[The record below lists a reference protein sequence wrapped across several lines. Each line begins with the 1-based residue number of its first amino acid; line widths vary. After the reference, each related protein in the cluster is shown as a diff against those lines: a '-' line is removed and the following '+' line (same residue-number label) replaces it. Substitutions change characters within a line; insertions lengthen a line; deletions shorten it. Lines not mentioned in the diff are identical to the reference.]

1 MNNRMTLELPSLSAN
16 GPFARDTVA
25 AFCAQLDPSLDELS
39 DVKTAVSEAVT
50 NCIVHAYPD
59 APGMVRI
66 ECAAERSALHIR
78 IIDYGR
84 GIADV
89 ARALEPFYTTL
100 ESEER
105 SGMGFTIMQAFMS
118 ELSVYS
124 EPGKGTTVSM
134 RKEFQHGGRARGEG
148 RAQENGPALREEGG
162 VPPNSPAREEERA
175 ADGCAARAAARP
187 ERAEGADAGA
197 SPEHEKAPDCGKV
210 REKAPDDGKMR
221 EMAPDGGKTREMAPN
236 GEKMRGAGAKVAD
249 AR

>member
-89 ARALEPFYTTL
+89 ARAVEPFFTTL
-100 ESEER
+100 EEEER
-105 SGMGFTIMQAFMS
+105 SGMGFTIMQTFMTAF
-118 ELSVYS
+118 SVES
-124 EPGKGTTVSM
+124 RPGEGTAVTM
-134 RKEFQHGGRARGEG
+134 TKRFGAPARGEE
-148 RAQENGPALREEGG
+148 RRTASGG
-162 VPPNSPAREEERA
+162 CTDRN
-175 ADGCAARAAARP
+175 
-187 ERAEGADAGA
+187 EGAAPAG
-197 SPEHEKAPDCGKV
+197 C
-210 REKAPDDGKMR
+210 
-221 EMAPDGGKTREMAPN
+221 
-236 GEKMRGAGAKVAD
+236 
-249 AR
+249 

>member
-39 DVKTAVSEAVT
+39 DVKTAVSEAIT

-59 APGMVRI
+59 GPGTVRI
-66 ECAAERSALHIR
+66 ECAAEKSALHIR

-89 ARALEPFYTTL
+89 PRALEPFYTTL

-105 SGMGFTIMQAFMS
+105 SGMGFTIMQAFMTDF
-118 ELSVYS
+118 SVYS

-134 RKEFQHGGRARGEG
+134 RKYFSRGG
-148 RAQENGPALREEGG
+148 GG
-162 VPPNSPAREEERA
+162 KEAACLPKNAGHPPERA
-175 ADGCAARAAARP
+175 ATGTEAEADGS
-187 ERAEGADAGA
+187 AD
-197 SPEHEKAPDCGKV
+197 
-210 REKAPDDGKMR
+210 
-221 EMAPDGGKTREMAPN
+221 
-236 GEKMRGAGAKVAD
+236 AKVAD